1 MQMPALA
8 RLAIR
13 CASLGLAIVVTVA
26 PARLAAAPGGQGA
39 SSEARA
45 TSKAPT
51 SGKPAGEKSVT
62 RRTTARKAS
71 TPSSR
76 AKAKTTAKKS
86 STAASRRRTS
96 RAVRRPVRAVPV
108 LRHTT
113 PRGEIALAADLQALL
128 NARTKNGAWG
138 VMVTSLSRG
147 DTLFNFHGDAP
158 MLPASTLKLF
168 TTALAFDR
176 LGPSHQL
183 TTEILRDGAVTTD
196 GTLRGSLFLRGGGDP
211 SLSSRFQTGGPD
223 GAMRALAKLVA
234 DAGIT
239 RVNGDIVGDA
249 SAFEAKRIPDGWL
262 SRYLNDS
269 YAARVSPLSLNE
281 NLLNVVVNPG
291 KSGGAGVVTLQPPT
305 VAYKVI
311 NNTRT
316 IAGRG
321 GRLVVSR
328 TSDGTVIARGTIGS
342 RSEPKV
348 YQVVVDDP
356 ALFTT
361 GAFRKALER
370 EGIEVSGSL
379 RLGAAPEHA
388 ARVGSFYSPPIA
400 TLAVDMNRE
409 SVNHIAELLF
419 RDAAR
424 TAAPDGVG
432 SAERGNGLL
441 RDLLVNKA
449 GVRSDAVSAADGS
462 GLSSLNRITARALVQ
477 LLGFANRAP
486 WAPEFHAS
494 LPVAGKSDMLRRR
507 MTATPAQGNLHAKT
521 GTTNEVIA
529 LGGYVTSANGELL
542 AFSFLYNGRE
552 RWGARETIDALGA
565 TLAGWSR

>member
-1 MQMPALA
+1 MLTPALA
-8 RLAIR
+8 RLAARRAAR
-13 CASLGLAIVVTVA
+13 CASLGLA
-26 PARLAAAPGGQGA
+26 LAALVVPVRLTAAPRMQGA
-39 SSEARA
+39 STERR
-45 TSKAPT
+45 PT
-51 SGKPAGEKSVT
+51 AKDPAGAKSTNT
-62 RRTTARKAS
+62 RSTTTQKAA
-71 TPSSR
+71 TASSGTKP
-76 AKAKTTAKKS
+76 KATAKKS
-86 STAASRRRTS
+86 TAPASRRRTS
-96 RAVRRPVRAVPV
+96 RTARRPVKAVPV

-113 PRGEIALAADLQALL
+113 PRGEIALAADLHALL
-128 NARTKNGAWG
+128 KARTKNGAWG
-138 VMVTSLSRG
+138 VMVASLSRG
-147 DTLFNFHGDAP
+147 DTLFNYHGDAP

-183 TTEILRDGAVTTD
+183 TTEILRDGTVSPD
-196 GTLRGSLFLRGGGDP
+196 GTLRGSLYLRGGGDP
-211 SLSSRFQTGGPD
+211 SFSSRYLSGGPET
-223 GAMRALAKLVA
+223 AMRALAKLVA
-234 DAGIT
+234 DAGIK
-239 RVNGDIVGDA
+239 RVSGDIIGDA
-249 SAFEAKRIPDGWL
+249 SAFDAKRIPDGWL

-281 NLLNVVVNPG
+281 NLLNVVINPG
-291 KSGGAGVVTLQPPT
+291 KSGRAGVVTLQPPT
-305 VAYKVI
+305 VAYKVV

-316 IAGRG
+316 VAGRA

-328 TSDGTVIARGTIGS
+328 TSDGTVIAKGTIGT

-361 GAFRKALER
+361 GAFRKSLER
-370 EGIEVSGSL
+370 EGVEVEGAL
-379 RLGAAPEHA
+379 RLGATPEHA
-388 ARVGSFYSPPIA
+388 SRVGAYYSPPLA

-432 SAERGNGLL
+432 SAERANGLL
-441 RDLLVNKA
+441 RELLVTKA
-449 GVRSDAVSAADGS
+449 GVRSDAVSAVDGS
-462 GLSSLNRITARALVQ
+462 GLSSLNRITPRALVQ

-529 LGGYVTSANGELL
+529 LGGYVTASNGELL

-552 RWGARETIDALGA
+552 RWGARETIDAMGA

>member
-1 MQMPALA
+1 MLKSDLA
-8 RLAIR
+8 RRAGR
-13 CASLGLAIVVTVA
+13 CASIGLALAALLA
-26 PARLAAAPGGQGA
+26 PARLVAAPGAQGA
-39 SSEARA
+39 SSDARPA
-45 TSKAPT
+45 TKAAT
-51 SGKPAGEKSVT
+51 G
-62 RRTTARKAS
+62 
-71 TPSSR
+71 SR
-76 AKAKTTAKKS
+76 AATAGAGKAKKGAT
-86 STAASRRRTS
+86 SRRRTS
-96 RAVRRPVRAVPV
+96 RTARRPVKAVPV

-128 NARTKNGAWG
+128 NAKTRNGAWG
-138 VMVTSLSRG
+138 VVVASLSRG
-147 DTLFNFHGDAP
+147 DTLFNYQGDAP

-183 TTEILRDGAVTTD
+183 TTEILRDGTLSGD
-196 GTLRGSLFLRGGGDP
+196 GTLRGSLYLRGGGDP
-211 SLSSRFQTGGPD
+211 SMSSRFQSGGPEA
-223 GAMRALAKLVA
+223 AMRTLARIVA
-234 DAGIT
+234 DAGIK
-239 RVNGDIVGDA
+239 RVSGDIVGDA
-249 SAFEAKRIPDGWL
+249 SAFDAKRIPDGWL
-262 SRYLNDS
+262 ARYLNDS

-281 NLLNVVVNPG
+281 NLLNVVINPG
-291 KSGGAGVVTLQPPT
+291 KSGRAGVVTLQPPT

-311 NNTRT
+311 NNTHT
-316 IAGRG
+316 VAGRA

-328 TSDGTVIARGTIGS
+328 TSDGTIVAKGTIGA

-361 GAFRKALER
+361 GAFRRALER
-370 EGIEVSGSL
+370 EGIAVDGAL
-379 RLGAAPEHA
+379 RLGAAPDHA
-388 ARVGSFYSPPIA
+388 ARVGASYSPPVA
-400 TLAVDMNRE
+400 TLAGDMNRE

-424 TAAPDGVG
+424 TASPDGVG
-432 SAERGNGLL
+432 TAERGNALL
-441 RDLLVNKA
+441 RDLLVQKA
-449 GVRSDAVSAADGS
+449 GVRSDAVSAVDGS

-477 LLGFANRAP
+477 LLGYANRAP

-507 MTATPAQGNLHAKT
+507 MAATPAQGNLHAKT

-542 AFSFLYNGRE
+542 AFSFLYNGKD
-552 RWGARETIDALGA
+552 RWNARETIDAMGA
-565 TLAGWSR
+565 TLASWSR

>member
-1 MQMPALA
+1 M
-8 RLAIR
+8 
-13 CASLGLAIVVTVA
+13 
-26 PARLAAAPGGQGA
+26 QGA
-39 SSEARA
+39 SSERR
-45 TSKAPT
+45 PT
-51 SGKPAGEKSVT
+51 AKDPAGTKP
-62 RRTTARKAS
+62 KA
-71 TPSSR
+71 
-76 AKAKTTAKKS
+76 TAKKA
-86 STAASRRRTS
+86 TAPASRRRTS
-96 RAVRRPVRAVPV
+96 RAARRPVKAVPV

-113 PRGEIALAADLQALL
+113 PRGEIALAADLHALL
-128 NARTKNGAWG
+128 KARTKNGAWG

-147 DTLFNFHGDAP
+147 DTLFNYHGDAP

-183 TTEILRDGAVTTD
+183 ATEILRDGSVSPD
-196 GTLRGSLFLRGGGDP
+196 GTLRGSLYLRGGGDP
-211 SLSSRFQTGGPD
+211 SFSSRYQAGGPEA
-223 GAMRALAKLVA
+223 AMRALAKLVA
-234 DAGIT
+234 DAGIK
-239 RVNGDIVGDA
+239 RVSGDIVGDA
-249 SAFEAKRIPDGWL
+249 SAFDAKRIPDGWL

-281 NLLNVVVNPG
+281 NLLNVVINPG

-305 VAYKVI
+305 VAYKVV

-316 IAGRG
+316 VAGRA

-328 TSDGTVIARGTIGS
+328 TSDGTVIAKGTIGA

-361 GAFRKALER
+361 GAFRKSLER
-370 EGIEVSGSL
+370 EGVEVEGAL
-379 RLGAAPEHA
+379 RLGATPGHA
-388 ARVGSFYSPPIA
+388 SRVGAYYSPPLA

-432 SAERGNGLL
+432 SAERANELL
-441 RDLLVNKA
+441 RELLVTRA
-449 GVRSDAVSAADGS
+449 GVRGDAVSAVDGS
-462 GLSSLNRITARALVQ
+462 GLSSLNRITPRALVQ
-477 LLGFANRAP
+477 LLGYANRAP

-529 LGGYVTSANGELL
+529 LGGYVTASNGELL

-552 RWGARETIDALGA
+552 RWGARETIDAMGA
-565 TLAGWSR
+565 TLAGWWR